1 MSTMRKLG
9 QDVIDALERAG
20 KEFADSMNDR
30 SRLQSRRLRDIVAET
45 RRRDQILASQQR
57 RPDRPDRH
65 DAPDPATP
73 SADGLEVPEVRRGDP
88 AQFGDGDSL
97 DYRNN
102 FADDPDNADAAANNV
117 IHHAVEQQVRTRYP
131 GLDITPGQMHSSE
144 NLRGIPSDI
153 NGPLH
158 LSGIRRMWNQFYNHY
173 ERIGRHP
180 TPEELLD
187 YATLIDDAFGD
198 LFDPPIR

>member
-1 MSTMRKLG
+1 MSMMRKLG

-20 KEFADSMNDR
+20 KDFADSMNDR

-45 RRRDQILASQQR
+45 RRRDEILARQQR

-73 SADGLEVPEVRRGDP
+73 SADGLDVPEVRRGDP
-88 AQFGDGDSL
+88 AQFGDGGST

-102 FADDPDNADAAANNV
+102 FADDIDNADAAADNV
-117 IHHAVEQQVRTRYP
+117 IHHAVEQQVRRRYP

-144 NLRGIPSDI
+144 NLRGIPRDI

-173 ERIGRHP
+173 ARIGREP
-180 TPEELLD
+180 TSQELLD